1 MTFIKEGEQVVCNG
15 KGFRYER
22 IGNISVFVQV
32 SKVPSLRVI
41 RTMIKELEKLSNTK
55 EV

>member
-1 MTFIKEGEQVVCNG
+1 MVFEKIGDIVSCVDDGFKYESVGSESRFIQL
-15 KGFRYER
+15 
-22 IGNISVFVQV
+22 